1 MIDIKDILCA
11 LEVAKEKSITKASAN
26 LFLTQSAVSQKISR
40 TENDLGLTLFERNNR
55 SVSLT
60 EDGKFF
66 VEHAAKMIEE
76 WESFLSKMTQRAE
89 TETKYLTIGMHA
101 LAVYSDLPELV
112 AAFTSSHPDWKVNFS
127 THANDTT
134 MLHSANIDF
143 FFLFSSTDP
152 IADNIASAQ
161 IPLQDDILY
170 ILLHKD
176 DSLSKNL
183 VVTSDELSGYHLVSW
198 NPDLL
203 QSFPKELNL
212 TLTVCE
218 DSFLPAMLT
227 KPGVFTLTP
236 KSRAAKILQRYPDL
250 VSLPFQFGVQIPALT
265 LYLLYNPGRIN
276 PEKHPFVKFVK
287 EHYKNQ
293 K

>member
-1 MIDIKDILCA
+1 MIDMKDILCA
-11 LEVAKEKSITKASAN
+11 LEVAKEKSITKAAAN
-26 LFLTQSAVSQKISR
+26 LYLTQSAVSQKISR
-40 TENDLGLTLFERNNR
+40 TENDLGLTLFQRNNR

-60 EDGKFF
+60 EDGEFF
-66 VEHAAKMIEE
+66 VEHAAKLIEE
-76 WESFLSKMTQRAE
+76 WESFLSKMAQRAE

-112 AAFTSSHPDWKVNFS
+112 ADFTASHPSWNINFS
-127 THANDTT
+127 THANDEK

-143 FFLFSSTDP
+143 FFLISNTDP

-161 IPLQDDILY
+161 IPLQSDVLH

-176 DSLSKNL
+176 DSLSKNH

-198 NPDLL
+198 SPYLL

-218 DSFLPAMLT
+218 DSFLPAMIT
-227 KPGVFTLTP
+227 KPRVFTLTP

-276 PEKHPFVKFVK
+276 PDKHPFVQFVK
-287 EHYKNQ
+287 EYYQHR
-293 K
+293 

>member
-11 LEVAKEKSITKASAN
+11 LEVAKEKSITKAAAN
-26 LFLTQSAVSQKISR
+26 LYLTQSAVSQKISR

-60 EDGKFF
+60 EDGEFF
-66 VEHAAKMIEE
+66 VEHAAKLMEE
-76 WESFLSKMTQRAE
+76 WESFLSKMAQRAE

-101 LAVYSDLPELV
+101 LAVYSDLPELI
-112 AAFTSSHPDWKVNFS
+112 AAFTAAHPNWTVNFS
-127 THANDTT
+127 THADDEK

-143 FFLFSSTDP
+143 FFLFTNTDP
-152 IADNIASAQ
+152 IANNITSAQ
-161 IPLQDDILY
+161 IPLQSDVLH

-176 DSLSKNL
+176 DSLSKNH
-183 VVTSDELSGYHLVSW
+183 VVTADELTGYHLVSW
-198 NPDLL
+198 SPHLL
-203 QSFPKELNL
+203 QSFSKDLNL

-227 KPGVFTLTP
+227 KPGVFTLSP
-236 KSRAAKILQRYPDL
+236 KSRCTKILQRYPDL

-276 PEKHPFVKFVK
+276 PDKHPFVQFVK
-287 EHYKNQ
+287 EYYQHR
-293 K
+293 

>member
-11 LEVAKEKSITKASAN
+11 LEVAKEKSITKAAAN

-60 EDGKFF
+60 EDGEFF
-66 VEHAAKMIEE
+66 VEHAAKMMEE
-76 WESFLSKMTQRAE
+76 WNGFLAKMNHRAE

-112 AAFTSSHPDWKVNFS
+112 SAFTASHPDWKVNFS
-127 THANDTT
+127 THGNDAE
-134 MLHSANIDF
+134 MLRSQNIDF
-143 FFLFSSTDP
+143 FFLFSSIDP
-152 IADNIASAQ
+152 IASNLTSAQ
-161 IPLQDDILY
+161 ISLQDDVLH

-176 DSLSKNL
+176 DSLSKNHM
-183 VVTSDELSGYHLVSW
+183 VTSDELSGYHLISW
-198 NPDLL
+198 NSDLL
-203 QSFPKELNL
+203 HSFPKELNL
-212 TLTVCE
+212 TLTVCD

-227 KPGVFTLTP
+227 KPGIFTLTP
-236 KSRAAKILQRYPDL
+236 KSRCAKILQRYPDL
-250 VSLPFQFGVQIPALT
+250 VSLPFQFGGQIPALT
-265 LYLLYNPGRIN
+265 LYLLYKSGKIN

-287 EHYKNQ
+287 EYYMK
-293 K
+293 